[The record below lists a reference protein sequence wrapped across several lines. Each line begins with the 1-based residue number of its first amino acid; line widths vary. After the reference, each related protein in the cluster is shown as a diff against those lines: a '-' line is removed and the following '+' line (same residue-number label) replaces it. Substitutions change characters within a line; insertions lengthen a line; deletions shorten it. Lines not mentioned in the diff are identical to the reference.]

1 MRNEKRID
9 NLLGGVFAAK
19 KAQAILL
26 FTPTGTKKKRKHFK
40 PLIKTN

>member
-26 FTPTGTKKKRKHFK
+26 FTPTGTRKKRKHFK
-40 PLIKTN
+40 PIKSN